1 MHRAVNATS
10 DDDWGWQK
18 CTRSFVT
25 EPADHFLMRLQYL
38 DEAQNGIFDVC
49 FPSTNPMGELHAKY
63 ADMLNSP
70 ILEGPLKALVHHF
83 LLAGTEVYTNIINNG
98 RRLACAI
105 DSQVW
110 FWMDPAADF
119 PNRWAAAVD
128 TRRTTM
134 EQNVIWKEGWEQ
146 SICCQDPF
154 FCRKL
159 RDTYESLQQLQTCK
173 CFRSGAK
180 KLGKTGKLCN
190 MSDD

>member
-1 MHRAVNATS
+1 
-10 DDDWGWQK
+10 
-18 CTRSFVT
+18 
-25 EPADHFLMRLQYL
+25 MRLQYL

-134 EQNVIWKEGWEQ
+134 EQNVIWKDGVGTKHLL
-146 SICCQDPF
+146 SGSF
-154 FCRKL
+154 FSAENYVTLTSRFNSSKL
-159 RDTYESLQQLQTCK
+159 ANASDQGQRSLARL
-173 CFRSGAK
+173 AV
-180 KLGKTGKLCN
+180 
-190 MSDD
+190 